1 MEELWYKLKRNL
13 ARSYKS
19 IRFSWRQYASFFA
32 AIFLMQSFFW
42 LIMLTQ
48 DAQAEQ
54 LRRNAGENYDYHI
67 AVGGL
72 NQDQAIQLQNGA
84 FVVFLSDQLYEI
96 VRVDEHPNVY
106 GGISYTVYCRITAE
120 PLEQKLGTF
129 ERKHLN
135 PLLANADSPALIRVD
150 RSPLLT
156 LEEDIA
162 EQRAPYL
169 VITAIFALVA
179 VLVLMLLYNIRIN
192 HFKFLYGIY
201 MSFGADYKKLLYTA
215 AWELI
220 TVSLMT
226 LGPALVFAALV
237 RLILCLTLDGVF
249 AISLWTIP
257 IVFILNLV
265 IIFAAVAL
273 PMRVVSARRPV
284 DLLAAEDNGNLVS
297 SPRRSFR
304 LFGQRFPDRYA
315 LCSIWRFRTYYIR
328 LLLSSVIFAAI
339 SISVLYVGTMYTD
352 NRDADRV
359 PYVIETES
367 KKQFISSE
375 FALAVSQIEGVDRVE
390 YTFNLGG
397 LPSREDHLL
406 IPSNRVKAN
415 ASRYYVRNEV
425 QGSSATATVMS
436 GYRATNNAEYTII
449 NEATIAALEQQ
460 AAASGG
466 KITIEGDLRAAM
478 TTPGTVVVSDS
489 IYNARRFTIKPGDKL
504 QLALYRNYTRKIDD
518 HLTRELDVLRQQ
530 LRWYNFDYVELTVG
544 AVVHGL
550 PAERN
555 IMLGM
560 SQNDCET
567 ILGLSPAIKR
577 LDIVTDPTLDD
588 AALDKIDDRMNALFA
603 YYDEYVVTT
612 ERVYEEADLERR
624 MGIAPLLGIVA
635 VMVLIFFPLV
645 CFFSQFLFYFK
656 RNKEFSILLAI
667 GGVNEEIHRLH
678 RIDGV
683 LVSAV
688 NFILTLGLSFLFN
701 WLVFSAMNTW
711 LPSYGIVETT
721 VRYQYGISPLMLI
734 LCLAVSLGCGFL
746 SCEIPYHQFIARQKK
761 LAAQAD
767 ALDGAH

>member
-19 IRFSWRQYASFFA
+19 IRFNWRQYASFFA

-42 LIMLTQ
+42 LILLTQ

-54 LRRNAGENYDYHI
+54 LRRNAEENYDYHV

-96 VRVDEHPNVY
+96 AHVEEQPNAY
-106 GGISYTVYCRITAE
+106 GGKSYTVYCRITAE
-120 PLEQKLGTF
+120 PLAQKINTF
-129 ERKHLN
+129 ERKYLN
-135 PLLANADSPALIRVD
+135 PILENADSPALIRVD
-150 RSPLLT
+150 YSPLLT
-156 LEEDIA
+156 LGDDIA
-162 EQRAPYL
+162 EQRTPYL

-220 TVSLMT
+220 TVSLLT
-226 LGPALVFAALV
+226 LGPALIFAALV

-257 IVFILNLV
+257 IVFVLNLV
-265 IIFAAVAL
+265 VIFAAVAL
-273 PMRVVSARRPV
+273 PMRVVSMNRPV
-284 DLLAAEDNGNLVS
+284 DLLAAEDNSNLVS

-328 LLLSSVIFAAI
+328 LLCSSVIFAAI
-339 SISVLYVGTMYTD
+339 SISVLYVGTMYAD
-352 NRDADRV
+352 DRDADLV
-359 PYVIETES
+359 PYTIEIAN
-367 KKQFISSE
+367 KKQTIAE
-375 FALAVSQIEGVDRVE
+375 DFALSVAGIEGVDRVD
-390 YTFNLGG
+390 YTYNLGG

-406 IPSNRVKAN
+406 IPTNRVKLN

-425 QGSSATATVMS
+425 QGSSSSATVME
-436 GYRATNNAEYTII
+436 GYRATNNAEYTLID
-449 NEATIAALEQQ
+449 EATIASLEQQ

-466 KITIEGDLRAAM
+466 TITIEGDLRAAL

-489 IYNARRFTIKPGDKL
+489 IYNAQRFTLQPGDKL
-504 QLALYRNYTRKIDD
+504 QLALYQSYTRKIDD
-518 HLTRELDVLRQQ
+518 NLTREKDVLRQQ

-550 PAERN
+550 PSARN

-560 SQNDCET
+560 SYSDCES
-567 ILGLSPAIKR
+567 ILGLTPAITR
-577 LDIVTDPTLDD
+577 IDVVTDPTLDG
-588 AALDKIDDRMNALFA
+588 AALANIDTQMDALFA
-603 YYDEYVVTT
+603 YYDQYVVTT
-612 ERVYEEADLERR
+612 DRVYEEADLERR
-624 MGIAPLLGIVA
+624 MGIEPLLTIVA

-667 GGVNEEIHRLH
+667 GGINDEIHRLH

-688 NFILTLGLSFLFN
+688 NFVLTLGLSFLFN
-701 WLVFSAMNTW
+701 WLVYSAMNTW
-711 LPSYGIVETT
+711 LPSFGIVETA

-734 LCLAVSLGCGFL
+734 LCLAVSVACGYL

>member
-1 MEELWYKLKRNL
+1 MEELWNKLKRNL
-13 ARSYKS
+13 ARSFKS
-19 IRFSWRQYASFFA
+19 IRYSWRQYASFFA

-42 LIMLTQ
+42 LILLTQ
-48 DAQAEQ
+48 DAQAAQ
-54 LRRNAGENYDYHI
+54 LRRNAETYDYHI

-96 VRVDEHPNVY
+96 AGVESFHNAY
-106 GGISYTVYCRITAE
+106 GGTTYTVYCRITAE
-120 PLEQKLGTF
+120 PLEQKINTF
-129 ERKHLN
+129 ERKHLG
-135 PLLANADSPALIRVD
+135 PILANADSPALIRVD

-156 LEEDIA
+156 LDEDIST
-162 EQRAPYL
+162 QRLPYIA
-169 VITAIFALVA
+169 ITAIFALVA

-220 TVSLMT
+220 TVSLLT

-237 RLILCLTLDGVF
+237 RLILCLALDGVF

-257 IVFILNLV
+257 IVFVLNLAV
-265 IIFAAVAL
+265 IFAAVAL
-273 PMRVVSARRPV
+273 PMRVVSMGRPIN
-284 DLLAAEDNGNLVS
+284 LLAAEDNSNLVS

-315 LCSIWRFRTYYIR
+315 LCSIWRFRTYYVR
-328 LLLSSVIFAAI
+328 LLCSSVIFAAI
-339 SISVLYVGTMYTD
+339 SISVLYVGTMYAD
-352 NRDADRV
+352 NRDAPLV
-359 PYVIETES
+359 PYTVSTET
-367 KKQFISSE
+367 KRQTITAE
-375 FALAVSQIEGVDRVE
+375 FAEAAAAIDGVDRVD

-415 ASRYYVRNEV
+415 AGRYYVRNEV
-425 QGSSATATVMS
+425 QGSSATATVME
-436 GYRATNNAEYTII
+436 GYRATNNAEYFLI
-449 NEATIAALEQQ
+449 NEATIASLEQQ
-460 AAASGG
+460 VAASGG
-466 KITIEGDLRAAM
+466 RITIEGDIRAAL

-489 IYNARRFTIKPGDKL
+489 IYNARRFTVRPGDQL
-504 QLALYRNYTRKIDD
+504 QLALYRNYTRRIDD
-518 HLTRELDVLRQQ
+518 NLTRELDVLRQQ
-530 LRWYNFDYVELTVG
+530 LRWYNFDYVPLTVG
-544 AVVHGL
+544 AVIHGL

-560 SQNDCET
+560 SQSDCET
-567 ILGLSPAIKR
+567 ILGLTPGISSI
-577 LDIVTDPTLDD
+577 DVITSPTLDEAGLAHVD
-588 AALDKIDDRMNALFA
+588 EQMNTLFA
-603 YYDEYVVTT
+603 YYDEYIVTT
-612 ERVYEEADLERR
+612 DRAHEEADLERR
-624 MGIAPLLGIVA
+624 MGIQPLLAIVA

-656 RNKEFSILLAI
+656 RNKEFSILLAV
-667 GGVNEEIHRLH
+667 GGVNSEIHRLH
-678 RIDGV
+678 RIDGL

-688 NFILTLGLSFLFN
+688 NFLLTLGLSFLMN
-701 WLVFSAMNTW
+701 WLVYSAMNTW
-711 LPSYGIVETT
+711 LPAYGVVETA

-734 LCLAVSLGCGFL
+734 LCLAVSLACGFL

>member
-13 ARSYKS
+13 ARAYKS
-19 IRFSWRQYASFFA
+19 IRFNWKQYASFFA

-48 DAQAEQ
+48 DAQAAQ
-54 LRRNAGENYDYHI
+54 LRQNAEENYDYHV

-96 VRVDEHPNVY
+96 VRVEEQPNAY
-106 GGISYTVYCRITAE
+106 GGVSYTVYCRITAE
-120 PLEQKLGTF
+120 PLAQKIGTF
-129 ERKHLN
+129 ERKYLN

-156 LEEDIA
+156 LEDDIA
-162 EQRAPYL
+162 EQRTPYL
-169 VITAIFALVA
+169 AITAIFALVA
-179 VLVLMLLYNIRIN
+179 ILVLMLLYNIRIN

-220 TVSLMT
+220 TVSLLT

-237 RLILCLTLDGVF
+237 RLILCLALDGVF

-257 IVFILNLV
+257 IVFVLNLV

-273 PMRVVSARRPV
+273 PMRFVSARRPV

-315 LCSIWRFRTYYIR
+315 LCSIWRFRTYYLR
-328 LLLSSVIFAAI
+328 LLCSSVIFAAI

-352 NRDADRV
+352 NRDADLI
-359 PYVIETES
+359 PYTIEIES
-367 KKQFISSE
+367 KKQYIAAD
-375 FALAVSQIEGVDRVE
+375 FALAVAGIDGVDRVDCT
-390 YTFNLGG
+390 YNLGG
-397 LPSREDHLL
+397 LPSHEDHLL
-406 IPSNRVKAN
+406 IPTNRVKLN
-415 ASRYYVRNEV
+415 AGRYYVRNEV
-425 QGSSATATVMS
+425 QGSSATATVMG
-436 GYRATNNAEYTII
+436 GYRATNNAEYTLID
-449 NEATIAALEQQ
+449 ESTITALEQQ
-460 AAASGG
+460 AASSGG
-466 KITIEGDLRAAM
+466 SITIEGDLRAAL

-489 IYNARRFTIKPGDKL
+489 IYNTQRFTLKPGDKL

-518 HLTRELDVLRQQ
+518 NLTRELDVLRQQ

-550 PAERN
+550 PSERN

-560 SQNDCET
+560 SYSDCES
-567 ILGLSPAIKR
+567 ILGLTPAITR
-577 LDIVTDPTLDD
+577 IDVVTAPTLDD
-588 AALDKIDDRMNALFA
+588 AALANIDAQMDTLLA
-603 YYDEYVVTT
+603 YYDQYVVTT
-612 ERVYEEADLERR
+612 DRVYEEADLERR
-624 MGIAPLLGIVA
+624 MGIQPLLSIVA

-667 GGVNEEIHRLH
+667 GGINDEIHRLH

-688 NFILTLGLSFLFN
+688 NFVLTLGLSFLFN
-701 WLVFSAMNTW
+701 WLVYAAMNTW

-734 LCLAVSLGCGFL
+734 LCLAVSVACGFL
-746 SCEIPYHQFIARQKK
+746 SCEIPYHQFIARHKK